1 MPADLL
7 FGVVVGAAAASKS
20 VRKAVR
26 RGLLYGVG
34 SVLVAYDKVA
44 AFAHETAQGARKGLA
59 AATESGSPA
68 AAAPAPTVVQKSTTE
83 QPAPAR
89 TPAEAPSS

>member
-59 AATESGSPA
+59 AAAETGAS
-68 AAAPAPTVVQKSTTE
+68 AAPAPGPTVVQTNTPE
-83 QPAPAR
+83 QPTPAR
-89 TPAEAPSS
+89 APAEAPSS

>member
-7 FGVVVGAAAASKS
+7 LGVVVGAAAASKS

-34 SVLVAYDKVA
+34 SLLVAYDKVA
-44 AFAHETAQGARKGLA
+44 AFTHETAQGARKGLA
-59 AATESGSPA
+59 AAAGTGSPGTP
-68 AAAPAPTVVQKSTTE
+68 APAPPAAGESPPE
-83 QPAPAR
+83 QPAAR
-89 TPAEAPSS
+89 RQPAEAPSS